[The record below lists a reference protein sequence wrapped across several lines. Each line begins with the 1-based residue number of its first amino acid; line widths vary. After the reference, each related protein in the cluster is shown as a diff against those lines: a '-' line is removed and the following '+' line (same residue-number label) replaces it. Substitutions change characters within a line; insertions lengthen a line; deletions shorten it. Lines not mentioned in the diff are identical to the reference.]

1 MEHHVLKCDELQS
14 AVVKLPDNNAYNLL
28 QATSVTRLDIH
39 HKNIMADEAKKYRP
53 HRFYNLL

>member
-1 MEHHVLKCDELQS
+1 MEHHVLKCDGLQS

-39 HKNIMADEAKKYRP
+39 HKNIMADEAKKIQAS
-53 HRFYNLL
+53 